1 MVKTY
6 NSIVYE
12 YGDFSLYS
20 TTSSKLLVKNMLKN
34 EFEAIAKVFKP
45 SNKITKINLKNN
57 KKTIYLVPV
66 NERGNVGKMFK
77 NRENVLWIFDMPYKH
92 DEAGEVY
99 EYGTLT

>member
-1 MVKTY
+1 MIKTY

-20 TTSSKLLVKNMLKN
+20 TTSSKLLIKNMLKN
-34 EFEAIAKVFKP
+34 EFEVIAKLFKP

-66 NERGNVGKMFK
+66 SERENFTKMFK
-77 NRENVLWIFDMPYKH
+77 NREKVLWVFDMPYKH
-92 DEAGEVY
+92 DKAGEVY
-99 EYGTLT
+99 EYGTLI